1 MFSFRNTRFAPLVSL
16 GCLLILGYFAFH
28 AWHGPRGYAFR
39 DSLEIKL
46 AQLQADQLEVV
57 TRRTAIEARV
67 KLMRPEKV
75 DPDMLEELARSELG
89 LIGPND
95 LLVSARLQA
104 KP

>member
-1 MFSFRNTRFAPLVSL
+1 MISLRNTRFAPLVCL

-39 DSLEIKL
+39 DTLSQKL
-46 AQLQADQLEVV
+46 AELQLEQDAAI
-57 TRRTAIEARV
+57 TRKLAIESRV

-95 LLVSARLQA
+95 LLVTGSVSP